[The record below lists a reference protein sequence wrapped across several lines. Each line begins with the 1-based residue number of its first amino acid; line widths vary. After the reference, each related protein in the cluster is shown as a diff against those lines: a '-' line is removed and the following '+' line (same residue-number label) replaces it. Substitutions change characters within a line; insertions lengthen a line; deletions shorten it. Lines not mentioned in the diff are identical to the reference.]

1 MAEELAH
8 YGILR
13 RSGRYPWGS
22 GKDKYQRSVSFQG
35 MVADLKKQ
43 GLSETEIA
51 KAFDMTTSQLR
62 ATKSM
67 AANERKA
74 EEVARCLK
82 LKEKNLSNVAIGK
95 KLGLPESTVRNYL
108 KPNADARQD
117 AARTTAD
124 LVKNAVDKHKY
135 VDFGSGVE
143 SILGVSTTQ
152 LNTSIAMLESEGY
165 RVEHAHIRQVGTKES
180 TNIKV
185 LVAPEVTRRELME
198 HLGDIHTLGVAVK
211 PDGTKLGI
219 QKPVSLDSSRLKVRY
234 AEDGGTSMDGTIQ
247 IRRGC
252 KDLNLGEA
260 SYAQVRIPVDGT
272 HYLKGMAHY
281 SDNMPPGVD
290 VIFNTNKTR
299 DTPKMDTLKKLK
311 DDPDNPFGAVIKR
324 QAFYNDGGKDK
335 LSPLNIVN
343 EEGNWKDW
351 SKTLSSQFLSKQSTH
366 MAKQQLDKAA
376 QKRHDEFMD
385 IMKLDNPAVRKRLL
399 TDFADGCDADSVN
412 LKAASLPRQSS
423 KVILPVPS
431 LKPTEIYA
439 PDYRD
444 GETVCLV
451 RYPHGGTFEIPTVT
465 VNNKHPGGQ
474 AVLGKHPKDA
484 IGIHPKVAERL
495 SGADF
500 DGDTVV
506 VIPVNSQ
513 VKVKTSPPLKGLQG
527 FDPKAAYPGYPGMK
541 KMGEKE
547 KGRHMGVVSNLIT
560 DMTLGGAS
568 AEELARAVRH
578 SMVVID
584 APKHGLDWKTSEED
598 NDIRGLKKKYQG
610 GRGAATLISRARGP
624 VYVDEIRLRKA
635 SEGGPIDPATGKKV
649 YVKTGRQYL
658 DKKTGQ
664 IVKAQT
670 KTERLKIT
678 EDARDLISDGNRPM
692 ERIYADYSNDMKS
705 LGNRARRELISTK
718 IPRKNP
724 EAAKKYATEVEEL
737 KSAIK
742 LASMNAPRERQAQII
757 ANAVI
762 KAKTADREVSS
773 EEYKKISRQAI
784 SAARLRT
791 GASRKES
798 LIELTDRQWEAIQA
812 GALSAS
818 AMEAVVRYSDMEKLS
833 ERAIPKDKA
842 PVSASVASRAKAMAR
857 NGGTTSEIA
866 DALGISTSTVLEL
879 VR

>member
-1 MAEELAH
+1 MSEELAH

-35 MVADLKKQ
+35 MVQDLKKQ

-51 KAFDMTTSQLR
+51 RAFDMTTSQLR

-74 EEVARCLK
+74 EEVARCLS
-82 LKEKNLSNVAIGK
+82 LKEKGLSNVAIGK

-117 AARTTAD
+117 AAKSTAD
-124 LVKNAVDKHKY
+124 LVKSAVDKHKY
-135 VDFGSGVE
+135 VEFGSGVE
-143 SILGVSTTQ
+143 SILGVSATQ
-152 LNTSIAMLESEGY
+152 LSTSVAMLQSEGY

-185 LVAPEVTRRELME
+185 LVAPDVTRRELME

-211 PDGTKLGI
+211 PDGTKLGL
-219 QKPVSLDSSRLKVRY
+219 QKITSLDSSRLKVRY
-234 AEDGGTSMDGTIQ
+234 AEEGGVSMDGTIQ
-247 IRRGC
+247 IRRGL
-252 KDLNLGEA
+252 KDLNLGE
-260 SYAQVRIPVDGT
+260 SNYAQVRIPVDGT
-272 HYLKGMAHY
+272 HYLKGMAIY
-281 SDNMPPGVD
+281 SDDMPPGVD

-324 QAFYNDGGKDK
+324 QVFYNDGGKDK
-335 LSPLNIVN
+335 LSPINIVN
-343 EEGNWKDW
+343 EEGDWKNW

-366 MAKQQLDKAA
+366 MAKQQLGLAA
-376 QKRHDEFMD
+376 KKRHEQFEE

-399 TDFADGCDADSVN
+399 ADFADGCDADSVN
-412 LKAASLPRQSS
+412 LKAAALPRQKSQ
-423 KVILPVPS
+423 VILPVPS
-431 LKPTEIYA
+431 LKPNEIYA
-439 PDYRD
+439 PNFRD

-465 VNNKHPGGQ
+465 VNNKHAG
-474 AVLGKHPKDA
+474 ARAILGRTPKDA
-484 IGIHPKVAERL
+484 IGIHPDVAERL

-500 DGDTVV
+500 DGDSVV
-506 VIPVNSQ
+506 VIPVNSE

-527 FDPKAAYPGYPGMK
+527 FDPKSAYPGYSGMK

-547 KGRHMGVVSNLIT
+547 KGKHMGVVSNLIT

-584 APKHGLDWKTSEED
+584 AAKHGLDWKTSEVD

-610 GRGAATLISRARGP
+610 GHGAATLISRARGP

-649 YVKTGRQYL
+649 WIKTDRSYT
-658 DKKTGQ
+658 DKSGKL
-664 IVKAQT
+664 VKAQT
-670 KTERLKIT
+670 KTQKLKVT
-678 EDARDLISDGNRPM
+678 DDARELISDGNRPM
-692 ERIYADYSNDMKS
+692 EHLYAAYSNDMKA

-718 IPRKNP
+718 LPRKNLD
-724 EAAKKYATEVEEL
+724 AARRYAKEVDEL
-737 KSAIK
+737 KAAIK

-762 KAKTADREVSS
+762 RAKTADREVSS

-784 SAARLRT
+784 AAARLRT

-833 ERAIPKDKA
+833 ERAIPKVNTA
-842 PVSASVASRAKAMAR
+842 VSANVAMRAKAMVR
-857 NGGTTSEIA
+857 NGATTSEVA
-866 DALGISTSTVLEL
+866 DALGISTNTVLEL

>member
-1 MAEELAH
+1 MSDELAH

-35 MVADLKKQ
+35 MVQDLKKQ

-51 KAFDMTTSQLR
+51 RAFDMTTSQLR

-74 EEVARCLK
+74 EEVARCLS
-82 LKEKNLSNVAIGK
+82 LKEKGLSNVAIGK

-117 AARTTAD
+117 TAKSTAD
-124 LVKNAVDKHKY
+124 LVKSAVDKYKY
-135 VDFGSGVE
+135 VEFGSGVE
-143 SILGVSTTQ
+143 SILGVSATQ
-152 LNTSIAMLESEGY
+152 LSTSVAMLQSEGY

-185 LVAPEVTRRELME
+185 LVAPGVTRRELME

-211 PDGTKLGI
+211 PDGTKLGL
-219 QKPVSLDSSRLKVRY
+219 QKITSLDSSRLKVRY

-247 IRRGC
+247 IRRGL
-252 KDLNLGEA
+252 KDLNLGE
-260 SYAQVRIPVDGT
+260 SNYAQVRIPVDGT
-272 HYLKGMAHY
+272 HYLKGMAIY
-281 SDNMPPGVD
+281 SDDMPPGVD

-324 QAFYNDGGKDK
+324 QVFYNDGGKDK
-335 LSPLNIVN
+335 LSPINIVN
-343 EEGNWKDW
+343 EEGDWKNW

-366 MAKQQLDKAA
+366 MAKQQLGLAA
-376 QKRHDEFMD
+376 KKRHEQFEE

-399 TDFADGCDADSVN
+399 SDFADGCDADSVN
-412 LKAASLPRQSS
+412 LKAAALPRQMSQ
-423 KVILPVPS
+423 VILPVPS
-431 LKPTEIYA
+431 LKPNEIYA
-439 PDYRD
+439 PNFRD

-465 VNNKHPGGQ
+465 VNNKHAG
-474 AVLGKHPKDA
+474 ARAILGRTPKDA
-484 IGIHPKVAERL
+484 IGIHPDVAERL

-500 DGDTVV
+500 DGDSVV
-506 VIPVNSQ
+506 IIPVNSQ

-527 FDPKAAYPGYPGMK
+527 FDPKSAYPGYSGMK

-547 KGRHMGVVSNLIT
+547 KGKHMGVVSNLIT

-584 APKHGLDWKTSEED
+584 AAKHGLDWKTSEAD

-610 GRGAATLISRARGP
+610 GHGAATLISRARGP

-649 YVKTGRQYL
+649 WIKTDRSYT
-658 DKKTGQ
+658 DKNGKL
-664 IVKAQT
+664 IKAQT
-670 KTERLKIT
+670 KTQKLKIT
-678 EDARDLISDGNRPM
+678 EDARELVSDGNRPM
-692 ERIYADYSNDMKS
+692 EQLYAAYSNDMKA
-705 LGNRARRELISTK
+705 LGNLARRELISTK
-718 IPRKNP
+718 LPRKNLD
-724 EAAKKYATEVEEL
+724 AARRYAKEVDEL
-737 KSAIK
+737 KAAIK

-762 KAKTADREVSS
+762 RAKTADREVSS

-784 SAARLRT
+784 AAARLRT

-833 ERAIPKDKA
+833 ERAIPKA
-842 PVSASVASRAKAMAR
+842 NTAVSANVAMRAKAMVR
-857 NGGTTSEIA
+857 NGATTSEVA
-866 DALGISTSTVLEL
+866 DALGISTNTVLEL

>member
-1 MAEELAH
+1 MSEELAH

-22 GKDKYQRSVSFQG
+22 GADKYQRSVSFQG
-35 MVADLKKQ
+35 MVQDLKKQ

-51 KAFDMTTSQLR
+51 RAFDMTTSQLR

-74 EEVARCLK
+74 EEVARCLS
-82 LKEKNLSNVAIGK
+82 LKEKGLSNVAIGK

-117 AARTTAD
+117 AAKSTAD
-124 LVKNAVDKHKY
+124 LIKSAVDKHKY
-135 VDFGSGVE
+135 VEFGSGVE
-143 SILGVSTTQ
+143 SILGVSATQ
-152 LNTSIAMLESEGY
+152 LSTSVAMLQSEGY

-185 LVAPEVTRRELME
+185 LVAPGVTRRELME

-211 PDGTKLGI
+211 PDGTKLGL
-219 QKPVSLDSSRLKVRY
+219 QKIVSLDSSRLKVRY

-247 IRRGC
+247 IRRGL
-252 KDLNLGEA
+252 KDLNLGE
-260 SYAQVRIPVDGT
+260 SNYAQVRIPVDGT
-272 HYLKGMAHY
+272 HYLKGMAIY
-281 SDNMPPGVD
+281 SDDMPPGVD

-324 QAFYNDGGKDK
+324 QVFYNDGGKDK
-335 LSPLNIVN
+335 LSPINIVN
-343 EEGNWKDW
+343 EEGSWKDW

-366 MAKQQLDKAA
+366 MAKQQLGLAA
-376 QKRHDEFMD
+376 KKRHEQFEE

-399 TDFADGCDADSVN
+399 ADFADGCDADSVN
-412 LKAASLPRQSS
+412 LKAAALPRQKSQ
-423 KVILPVPS
+423 VILPVPS
-431 LKPTEIYA
+431 LKPNEIYA
-439 PDYRD
+439 PNFRD

-465 VNNKHPGGQ
+465 VNNKHAG
-474 AVLGKHPKDA
+474 ARAILGRTPKDA
-484 IGIHPKVAERL
+484 IGIHPDVAERL

-500 DGDTVV
+500 DGDSVV

-527 FDPKAAYPGYPGMK
+527 FDPKSAYPGYPGMK

-547 KGRHMGVVSNLIT
+547 KGKHMGVVSNLIT

-584 APKHGLDWKTSEED
+584 AAKHGLDWKTSEAD
-598 NDIRGLKKKYQG
+598 NNIKGLKKKYQG

-649 YVKTGRQYL
+649 WIKTDRSYT
-658 DKKTGQ
+658 DKNGNL
-664 IVKAQT
+664 VKAQT
-670 KTERLKIT
+670 KTQKLKIT
-678 EDARDLISDGNRPM
+678 DDARDLISDGNRPM
-692 ERIYADYSNDMKS
+692 EQLYATYSNDMKA

-718 IPRKNP
+718 LPRKNP
-724 EAAKKYATEVEEL
+724 DAVKRYAKEVDEL
-737 KSAIK
+737 KAAIK

-762 KAKTADREVSS
+762 RAKTADREVSS

-833 ERAIPKDKA
+833 ERAMPKA
-842 PVSASVASRAKAMAR
+842 NTAVSANVAVRAKAMVR
-857 NGGTTSEIA
+857 NGATTSEVA

>member
-1 MAEELAH
+1 MSEELAH

-35 MVADLKKQ
+35 MVQDLKKQ

-51 KAFDMTTSQLR
+51 RAFDMTTSQLR

-74 EEVARCLK
+74 EEVARCLS
-82 LKEKNLSNVAIGK
+82 LKEKGLSNVAIGK

-117 AARTTAD
+117 AAKSTAD
-124 LVKNAVDKHKY
+124 LVKSAVDKHKY
-135 VDFGSGVE
+135 VEFGSGVE
-143 SILGVSTTQ
+143 SILGVSATQ
-152 LNTSIAMLESEGY
+152 LSTSVAMLQSEGY
-165 RVEHAHIRQVGTKES
+165 RVEHAHIRQVGTRES

-185 LVAPEVTRRELME
+185 LVAPGVTRRELME

-211 PDGTKLGI
+211 PDGTKLGL
-219 QKPVSLDSSRLKVRY
+219 QKITSLDSSRLKVRY
-234 AEDGGTSMDGTIQ
+234 SEEGGTSMDGTIQ
-247 IRRGC
+247 IRRGL
-252 KDLNLGEA
+252 KDLNLGE
-260 SYAQVRIPVDGT
+260 SNYAQVRIPVDGT
-272 HYLKGMAHY
+272 HYLKGMAIY
-281 SDNMPPGVD
+281 SDDMPPGVD

-324 QAFYNDGGKDK
+324 QVFYNDGGKDK
-335 LSPLNIVN
+335 LSPINIVN
-343 EEGNWKDW
+343 EEGDWNNW
-351 SKTLSSQFLSKQSTH
+351 SKTLSSQFLSKQSIH
-366 MAKQQLDKAA
+366 MAKQQLGLAA
-376 QKRHDEFMD
+376 KKRHEQFED

-399 TDFADGCDADSVN
+399 ADFADGCDADSVN
-412 LKAASLPRQSS
+412 LKAAALPRQKSQ
-423 KVILPVPS
+423 VILPVPS
-431 LKPTEIYA
+431 LKPNEIYA
-439 PDYRD
+439 PNFRD

-465 VNNKHPGGQ
+465 VNNKHAG
-474 AVLGKHPKDA
+474 ARAILGRTPKDA
-484 IGIHPKVAERL
+484 IGIHPDVAERL

-500 DGDTVV
+500 DGDSVV

-527 FDPKAAYPGYPGMK
+527 FDPKSAYPGYSGMK

-547 KGRHMGVVSNLIT
+547 KGKHMGVVSNLIT

-584 APKHGLDWKTSEED
+584 AAKHGLDWKTSEAD

-610 GRGAATLISRARGP
+610 GHGAATLISRARGP

-649 YVKTGRQYL
+649 WIKTDRSYT
-658 DKKTGQ
+658 DKNGKV
-664 IVKAQT
+664 IKAQT
-670 KTERLKIT
+670 KTKKLKVT
-678 EDARDLISDGNRPM
+678 DDARELISDGNRPM
-692 ERIYADYSNDMKS
+692 EQLYAAYSNDMKA
-705 LGNRARRELISTK
+705 LGNLARRELISTK
-718 IPRKNP
+718 LPRKNLD
-724 EAAKKYATEVEEL
+724 AARRYVKEVDEL
-737 KSAIK
+737 KAAIK

-762 KAKTADREVSS
+762 RAKTADREVSS

-784 SAARLRT
+784 AAARLRT

-833 ERAIPKDKA
+833 ERAMPKA
-842 PVSASVASRAKAMAR
+842 NTAVSANVAMRAKAMAR
-857 NGGTTSEIA
+857 NGATTSEVA
-866 DALGISTSTVLEL
+866 DALGISTNTVLEL

>member
-1 MAEELAH
+1 MSEELAH

-35 MVADLKKQ
+35 MVQDLKKQ

-51 KAFDMTTSQLR
+51 RAFDMTTSQLR

-74 EEVARCLK
+74 EEVARCLS
-82 LKEKNLSNVAIGK
+82 LKEKGLSNVAIGK

-117 AARTTAD
+117 AAKSTAD
-124 LVKNAVDKHKY
+124 LVKSAVDKHKY
-135 VDFGSGVE
+135 VEFGSGVE
-143 SILGVSTTQ
+143 SILGVSATQ
-152 LNTSIAMLESEGY
+152 LSTSVAMLQSEGY

-185 LVAPEVTRRELME
+185 LVAPGVTRRELME

-211 PDGTKLGI
+211 SDGTKLGL
-219 QKPVSLDSSRLKVRY
+219 QKITSLDSSRLKVRY

-247 IRRGC
+247 IRRGL
-252 KDLNLGEA
+252 KDLNLGE
-260 SYAQVRIPVDGT
+260 SNYAQVRIAVDGT
-272 HYLKGMAHY
+272 HYLKGMAIY
-281 SDNMPPGVD
+281 SDDMPPGVD

-324 QAFYNDGGKDK
+324 QVFYNDGGKDK
-335 LSPLNIVN
+335 LSPINIVN
-343 EEGNWKDW
+343 EEGDWKNW

-366 MAKQQLDKAA
+366 MAKQQLGLAA
-376 QKRHDEFMD
+376 KKRHEQFEE

-399 TDFADGCDADSVN
+399 ADFADGCDADSVN
-412 LKAASLPRQSS
+412 LKAAALPRQKSQ
-423 KVILPVPS
+423 VILPVPS
-431 LKPTEIYA
+431 LKPNEIYA
-439 PDYRD
+439 PNFRD

-465 VNNKHPGGQ
+465 VNNKHAG
-474 AVLGKHPKDA
+474 ARAILGRTPKDA
-484 IGIHPKVAERL
+484 IGIHPNVAERL

-500 DGDTVV
+500 DGDSVV

-527 FDPKAAYPGYPGMK
+527 FDPKSAYPGYSGMK

-547 KGRHMGVVSNLIT
+547 KGKHMGVVSNLIT

-584 APKHGLDWKTSEED
+584 AAKHGLDWKTSEAD

-610 GRGAATLISRARGP
+610 GHGAATLISRARGP

-649 YVKTGRQYL
+649 WIKTDRSYT
-658 DKKTGQ
+658 DKNGKL
-664 IVKAQT
+664 VKAQT
-670 KTERLKIT
+670 KTQKLKIT
-678 EDARDLISDGNRPM
+678 EDARELISDGNRPM
-692 ERIYADYSNDMKS
+692 EQLYAAYSNDMKA

-718 IPRKNP
+718 LPRKNLD
-724 EAAKKYATEVEEL
+724 AARRYAKEVDEL
-737 KSAIK
+737 KAAIK

-762 KAKTADREVSS
+762 RAKTADREVSS

-784 SAARLRT
+784 AAARLRT

-818 AMEAVVRYSDMEKLS
+818 AMDAVVRYSDMEKLS
-833 ERAIPKDKA
+833 ERAIPKA
-842 PVSASVASRAKAMAR
+842 NTAVSANVAMRAKAMAR
-857 NGGTTSEIA
+857 NGATTSEVA
-866 DALGISTSTVLEL
+866 DALGISTNTVLEL

>member
-1 MAEELAH
+1 MSEELAH

-22 GKDKYQRSVSFQG
+22 GKDKYQRSVSFQAL
-35 MVADLKKQ
+35 VQDLKKQ

-51 KAFDMTTSQLR
+51 RAFDMTTSQLR

-74 EEVARCLK
+74 EEVARCLS
-82 LKEKNLSNVAIGK
+82 LKEKGLSNVAIGK

-117 AARTTAD
+117 AAKSTAD
-124 LVKNAVDKHKY
+124 LVKSAVDKHKY
-135 VDFGSGVE
+135 VEFGSGVE
-143 SILGVSTTQ
+143 SILGVSATQ
-152 LNTSIAMLESEGY
+152 LSTSVAMLQSEGY
-165 RVEHAHIRQVGTKES
+165 RVEHAHIRQVGAKET

-185 LVAPEVTRRELME
+185 LVAPGVTRRELME

-211 PDGTKLGI
+211 PDGTKLGL
-219 QKPVSLDSSRLKVRY
+219 QKITSLDSSRLKVRY

-247 IRRGC
+247 IRRGL
-252 KDLNLGEA
+252 KDLNLGE
-260 SYAQVRIPVDGT
+260 SNYAQVRIPVDGT
-272 HYLKGMAHY
+272 HYLKGMAIY
-281 SDNMPPGVD
+281 SDDMPPGVD

-324 QAFYNDGGKDK
+324 QVFYNDGGKDK
-335 LSPLNIVN
+335 LSPINIVN
-343 EEGNWKDW
+343 EEGSWKDW

-366 MAKQQLDKAA
+366 MAKQQLGLAA
-376 QKRHDEFMD
+376 KKRHEQFEE

-399 TDFADGCDADSVN
+399 ADFADGCDADSVN
-412 LKAASLPRQSS
+412 LKAAALPRQKSQ
-423 KVILPVPS
+423 VILPVPS
-431 LKPTEIYA
+431 LKPNEIYA
-439 PDYRD
+439 PNFRD

-465 VNNKHPGGQ
+465 VNNKHAG
-474 AVLGKHPKDA
+474 ARAILGRTPKDA
-484 IGIHPKVAERL
+484 IGIHPDVAERL

-500 DGDTVV
+500 DGDSVV

-527 FDPKAAYPGYPGMK
+527 FDPKSAYPGYSGMK

-547 KGRHMGVVSNLIT
+547 KGKHMGVVSNLIT

-584 APKHGLDWKTSEED
+584 AAKHGLDWKTSEAD

-649 YVKTGRQYL
+649 WIKTNRSYT
-658 DKKTGQ
+658 DKNGNL
-664 IVKAQT
+664 VKAQT
-670 KTERLKIT
+670 KTQKLKIT
-678 EDARDLISDGNRPM
+678 EDARELISDGNRPM
-692 ERIYADYSNDMKS
+692 EQLYAAYSNDMKA

-718 IPRKNP
+718 LPRKNP
-724 EAAKKYATEVEEL
+724 DVARRYAKEVDEL
-737 KSAIK
+737 KAAIK

-784 SAARLRT
+784 AAARLRT

-798 LIELTDRQWEAIQA
+798 LIELTDSQWEAIQA
-812 GALSAS
+812 GALSAA

-833 ERAIPKDKA
+833 ERAMPKA
-842 PVSASVASRAKAMAR
+842 NTTVSANVAMRAKAMAR
-857 NGGTTSEIA
+857 NGATTSEVA

>member
-1 MAEELAH
+1 MSEELAH

-35 MVADLKKQ
+35 MVQDLKKQ

-51 KAFDMTTSQLR
+51 RAFDMTTSQLR

-74 EEVARCLK
+74 EEVARCLS
-82 LKEKNLSNVAIGK
+82 LKEKGLSNVAIGK
-95 KLGLPESTVRNYL
+95 RLGLPESTVRNYL

-117 AARTTAD
+117 AAKSTAD
-124 LVKNAVDKHKY
+124 LVKSAVDKHKY
-135 VDFGSGVE
+135 VEFGSGVE
-143 SILGVSTTQ
+143 SILGVSATQ
-152 LNTSIAMLESEGY
+152 LSTSVAMLQSEGY

-185 LVAPEVTRRELME
+185 LVAPGVTRRELME

-211 PDGTKLGI
+211 PDGTKLGL
-219 QKPVSLDSSRLKVRY
+219 QKITSLDSSRLVVRY
-234 AEDGGTSMDGTIQ
+234 AEDGGASMDGTIQ
-247 IRRGC
+247 IRRGL
-252 KDLNLGEA
+252 KDLNLGE
-260 SYAQVRIPVDGT
+260 SNYAQVRIPVDGT
-272 HYLKGMAHY
+272 HYLKGMAIY
-281 SDNMPPGVD
+281 SDDMPPGVD

-324 QAFYNDGGKDK
+324 QVFYNDGGKDK
-335 LSPLNIVN
+335 LSPINIVN

-366 MAKQQLDKAA
+366 MAKQQLGLAA
-376 QKRHDEFMD
+376 KKRHEQFEE

-399 TDFADGCDADSVN
+399 ADFADGCDADSVN
-412 LKAASLPRQSS
+412 LKAAALPRQKSQ
-423 KVILPVPS
+423 VILPVPS
-431 LKPTEIYA
+431 LKPNEIYA
-439 PDYRD
+439 PNFRD

-465 VNNKHPGGQ
+465 VNNKHAG
-474 AVLGKHPKDA
+474 ARAILGRTPKDA
-484 IGIHPKVAERL
+484 IGIHPDVAERL

-500 DGDTVV
+500 DGDSVV

-527 FDPKAAYPGYPGMK
+527 FDPKSAYPGYSGMK

-547 KGRHMGVVSNLIT
+547 KGKHMGVVSNLIT

-584 APKHGLDWKTSEED
+584 AAKHGLDWKTSEAD
-598 NDIRGLKKKYQG
+598 NDIRDLKKKYQG

-649 YVKTGRQYL
+649 WIKTDRSYT
-658 DKKTGQ
+658 DKNGKL
-664 IVKAQT
+664 VKAQT
-670 KTERLKIT
+670 KTQKLKIT
-678 EDARDLISDGNRPM
+678 EDARELISDGNRPM
-692 ERIYADYSNDMKS
+692 EQLYAAYSNDMKA

-718 IPRKNP
+718 LPRKNP
-724 EAAKKYATEVEEL
+724 DAARRYAKEVDEL
-737 KSAIK
+737 KAAIK

-784 SAARLRT
+784 AAARLRT

-812 GALSAS
+812 GALSSAS
-818 AMEAVVRYSDMEKLS
+818 MEAVVRYSDMEKLS
-833 ERAIPKDKA
+833 ERAMPKA
-842 PVSASVASRAKAMAR
+842 NTAVSANVAMRAKAMAR
-857 NGGTTSEIA
+857 NGATTSEVA

>member
-1 MAEELAH
+1 MSEELAH

-51 KAFDMTTSQLR
+51 RAFDMTTSQLR

-74 EEVARCLK
+74 EEVARCLT
-82 LKEKNLSNVAIGK
+82 LKEKGLSNVAIGK
-95 KLGLPESTVRNYL
+95 KLGLPESTVRNYI
-108 KPNADARQD
+108 KPNADARRD
-117 AARTTAD
+117 AAQSTAD
-124 LVKNAVDKHKY
+124 LVKAAVDKHKY
-135 VDFGSGVE
+135 VEFGSGVE
-143 SILGVSTTQ
+143 SILGVSSTQ
-152 LNTSIAMLESEGY
+152 LNTSVAMLQSEGY
-165 RVEHAHIRQVGTKES
+165 RIEHAHIRQVGTKES

-211 PDGTKLGI
+211 PDGTKLGL
-219 QKPVSLDSSRLKVRY
+219 QKPTSLDSSRLKIRY

-247 IRRGC
+247 IRRGL
-252 KDLNLGEA
+252 KDLNLGE
-260 SYAQVRIPVDGT
+260 SNYAQVRIPVDGT
-272 HYLKGMAHY
+272 HYLKGMAIY
-281 SDNMPPGVD
+281 SDDMPPGVD
-290 VIFNTNKTR
+290 VIFNTNKSR
-299 DTPKMDTLKKLK
+299 DTPKMDALKKLK

-324 QAFYNDGGKDK
+324 QVFYNDGGKDR
-335 LSPLNIVN
+335 LSPINIVN
-343 EEGNWKDW
+343 EEGDWSNW

-366 MAKQQLDKAA
+366 MAKQQLGKAA
-376 QKRHDEFMD
+376 SKRHDQFEE

-399 TDFADGCDADSVN
+399 ADFADGCDADSVN
-412 LKAASLPRQSS
+412 LKAAALPRQKSQ
-423 KVILPVPS
+423 VILPVPS
-431 LKPTEIYA
+431 LKPNEIYA
-439 PDYRD
+439 PNYRD

-465 VNNKHPGGQ
+465 VNNKHKGAQ
-474 AVLGKHPKDA
+474 AILGKTPKDA
-484 IGIHPKVAERL
+484 IGIHPEVAERL

-500 DGDTVV
+500 DGDSVV

-541 KMGEKE
+541 RMGEKE
-547 KGRHMGVVSNLIT
+547 KGKHMGVVSNLIT

-578 SMVVID
+578 SMTVID
-584 APKHGLDWKTSEED
+584 AAKHGLDWKTSEAD

-635 SEGGPIDPATGKKV
+635 SEGGPIDPSTGKKV
-649 YVKTGRQYL
+649 WVKTERSYT
-658 DKKTGQ
+658 DKNGN

-670 KTERLKIT
+670 KTQKLKVT
-678 EDARDLISDGNRPM
+678 EDARELISDGNRPM
-692 ERIYADYSNDMKS
+692 EQLYAAYSNDMKA

-724 EAAKKYATEVEEL
+724 DAAKRYAKEVDEL
-737 KSAIK
+737 KAAIK

-762 KAKTADREVSS
+762 RAKTANREVSS

-798 LIELTDRQWEAIQA
+798 LIELSDRQWEAIQA

-833 ERAIPKDKA
+833 DRAMPKA
-842 PVSASVASRAKAMAR
+842 NTAVSANVAMRAKAMAR

>member
-1 MAEELAH
+1 MSEELAH

-35 MVADLKKQ
+35 MVQDLKKQ

-51 KAFDMTTSQLR
+51 RAFDMTTSQLR

-74 EEVARCLK
+74 EEVARCLS
-82 LKEKNLSNVAIGK
+82 LKEKGLSNVAIGK

-117 AARTTAD
+117 AAKSTAD
-124 LVKNAVDKHKY
+124 LVKSAVDKHKY
-135 VDFGSGVE
+135 VEFGSGVE
-143 SILGVSTTQ
+143 SILGVSATQ
-152 LNTSIAMLESEGY
+152 LSTSVAMLQSEGY

-185 LVAPEVTRRELME
+185 LVAPGVTRRELME

-211 PDGTKLGI
+211 PDGTKLGL
-219 QKPVSLDSSRLKVRY
+219 QKITSLDSSRLKVRY
-234 AEDGGTSMDGTIQ
+234 SEEGGTSMDGTIQ
-247 IRRGC
+247 IRRGL
-252 KDLNLGEA
+252 KDLNLGE
-260 SYAQVRIPVDGT
+260 SNYAQVRIPVDGT
-272 HYLKGMAHY
+272 HYLKGMAIY
-281 SDNMPPGVD
+281 SDDMPPGVD

-324 QAFYNDGGKDK
+324 QVFYNDGGKDK
-335 LSPLNIVN
+335 LSPINIVN
-343 EEGNWKDW
+343 EEGDWNNW
-351 SKTLSSQFLSKQSTH
+351 SKTLSSQFLSKQSIH
-366 MAKQQLDKAA
+366 MAKQQLGLAA
-376 QKRHDEFMD
+376 KKRHEQFED

-399 TDFADGCDADSVN
+399 ADFADGCDADSVN
-412 LKAASLPRQSS
+412 LKAAALPRQKSQ
-423 KVILPVPS
+423 VILPVPS
-431 LKPTEIYA
+431 LKPNEIYA
-439 PDYRD
+439 PNFRD

-465 VNNKHPGGQ
+465 VNNKHAG
-474 AVLGKHPKDA
+474 ARAILGRTPKDA
-484 IGIHPKVAERL
+484 IGIHPDVAERL

-500 DGDTVV
+500 DGDSVV

-527 FDPKAAYPGYPGMK
+527 FDPKSAYPGYSGMK

-547 KGRHMGVVSNLIT
+547 KGKHMGVVSNLIT

-584 APKHGLDWKTSEED
+584 AAKHGLDWKTSEAD

-610 GRGAATLISRARGP
+610 GHGAATLISRARGP

-649 YVKTGRQYL
+649 WIKTDRSYT
-658 DKKTGQ
+658 DKNGKV
-664 IVKAQT
+664 IKAQT
-670 KTERLKIT
+670 KTKKLKVT
-678 EDARDLISDGNRPM
+678 DDARELISDGNRPM
-692 ERIYADYSNDMKS
+692 EQLYAAYSNDMKA
-705 LGNRARRELISTK
+705 LGNLARRELISTK
-718 IPRKNP
+718 LPRKNLD
-724 EAAKKYATEVEEL
+724 AARRYAKEVDEL
-737 KSAIK
+737 KAAIK

-762 KAKTADREVSS
+762 RAKTADREVSS

-784 SAARLRT
+784 AAARLRT

-833 ERAIPKDKA
+833 ERAIPKA
-842 PVSASVASRAKAMAR
+842 NTTVSANVAMRAKAMAR
-857 NGGTTSEIA
+857 NGATTSEVA
-866 DALGISTSTVLEL
+866 DALGISTNTVLEL